1 MKRLALVWAVVLVV
15 IVVAGCGSAK
25 QEPQAGMANP
35 ASVNCEDKEGKLE
48 IRKDA
53 DGNEVGICV
62 FKDGSECEE
71 WSFFRGECQPGQGKT
86 DANMPNPASVY
97 CEDNSGQ
104 LEIRKD
110 ADGGEYGVCKF
121 SDGSECDEWA
131 FFRNECKPG
140 Q

>member
-1 MKRLALVWAVVLVV
+1 
-15 IVVAGCGSAK
+15 
-25 QEPQAGMANP
+25 MANP

-62 FKDGSECEE
+62 FKDGTECEE
-71 WSFFRGECQPGQGKT
+71 WSFFRGECQPGQGQM

-97 CEDNSGQ
+97 CTDNGGQ

-140 Q
+140 E